1 MNRDIKERIKAAGLH
16 QYEVAHL
23 AGIHETTLICWL
35 RYELTPE
42 RRARILAAIEKG
54 EKLHE

>member
-23 AGIHETTLICWL
+23 LGIHEKTFICWL

-42 RRARILAAIEKG
+42 RREKILAAIEKG
-54 EKLHE
+54 ENLHE

>member
-23 AGIHETTLICWL
+23 LGIHETTLICWL
-35 RYELTPE
+35 RYELSE
-42 RRARILAAIEKG
+42 EKRARILAAIEEGAKQ
-54 EKLHE
+54 HE